1 MLEYRVDARAAGER
15 LDRFL
20 AALVPHL
27 SRSRLQSL
35 IKQGH
40 ATLEGKPAK
49 PGDKVRLGAVVALT
63 EPPAEPTLLEPE
75 DIPLDILF
83 EDADLVVLNK
93 PPGLVVH
100 PAAGHARHTL
110 VHALLAHCASLS
122 GIGGEQRPGI
132 VHRLDKDTS
141 GCLVVAKN
149 DTAHVHL
156 SRQFAGRSVTKI
168 YLALV
173 QGYFAA
179 ARSGAIEN
187 QIGRHP
193 VDRKKMAVLDR
204 GGRTSHTTW
213 RVVQEIP
220 GVGTVVECTLH
231 TGRTHQIRVH
241 MKHLRHPLLGD
252 ALYAPRMAGHYPRQM
267 LHAWKLGFT
276 HPRTG
281 ERMQYCSPLPEDF
294 LLAGVRAPHERE
306 AVPKAG
312 PSSGGVERSKARQ
325 VVQS

>member
-1 MLEYRVDARAAGER
+1 MPEFRVDARAAGDR

-20 AALVPHL
+20 AANVPHL
-27 SRSRLQSL
+27 SRSRLQGL
-35 IKQGH
+35 IKLGH
-40 ATLEGKPAK
+40 ATLGGKPAK
-49 PGDKVRLGAVVALT
+49 PGDKVRTGDLIALT

-83 EDADLVVLNK
+83 EDADLLVLNK

-110 VHALLAHCASLS
+110 VHALLGHCASLS

-132 VHRLDKDTS
+132 VHRLDKETS
-141 GCLVVAKN
+141 GCLVVART
-149 DTAHVHL
+149 DTAHAHL

-173 QGYFAA
+173 QGYFAG
-179 ARSGAIEN
+179 ARTGAIEN

-193 VDRKKMAVLDR
+193 VDRKKMAVLAR
-204 GGRTSHTTW
+204 GGRDSRTTW
-213 RVVQEIP
+213 RVAQELP
-220 GVGTVVECTLH
+220 GVGTLVECTLH

-241 MKHLRHPLLGD
+241 MKHLGHPLLGD
-252 ALYAPRMAGHYPRQM
+252 KLYASRMAGHYPRQM
-267 LHAWKLGFT
+267 LHAWKLAFT

-281 ERMQYCSPLPEDF
+281 ERMHFCSPLPEDF
-294 LLAGVRAPHERE
+294 LLAGVRPPA
-306 AVPKAG
+306 
-312 PSSGGVERSKARQ
+312 
-325 VVQS
+325 